1 MFERPQFARFLLAAD
16 FDPDKALKNFTSYL
30 DWRKVQ
36 SIDKL
41 LVNNAPLQLI
51 GIRIYLVG

>member
-1 MFERPQFARFLLAAD
+1 MFERPQFARYLLAAD

-41 LVNNAPLQLI
+41 LVIIPPLQFI
-51 GIRIYLVG
+51 GIRIYLIG